1 VTAPDALVHLHRP
14 AAPGRVTLL
23 LLHGRG
29 GSEGDLVPLADAVDP
44 GLGVLAPRGPDAQT
58 PAGYAWFLH
67 HAIGVPVEE
76 SLDARLAEVG
86 DWLAAA
92 VAAHGT
98 GPVVAVG
105 FSNGG
110 MMAGA
115 LLAARPDLVASAA
128 LLSGAY
134 PLPEHVLAL
143 GGVRGRRVHMAGGD
157 ADPFHPVQT
166 LAAGERS
173 YAAAGALVERHVT
186 PGAGHGITQGQVD
199 DLRAWLASG

>member
-1 VTAPDALVHLHRP
+1 MTVDALVHLHRP
-14 AAPGRVTLL
+14 AAPGRPTLL

-29 GSEGDLVPLADAVDP
+29 GGEGDLVPLADALDP
-44 GLGVLAPRGPDAQT
+44 GLGVLAPRGPDAQQ
-58 PAGYAWFLH
+58 PAGFAWFLH
-67 HAIGVPVEE
+67 RAIGVPVEE

-92 VAAHGT
+92 VAGYGT
-98 GPVVAVG
+98 GPVVTVG

-115 LLAARPDLVASAA
+115 LLAARPDLVSAAA

-134 PLPEHVLAL
+134 PLPPHVAAL
-143 GGVRGRRVHMAGGD
+143 GGLAGRRVHMAGGD
-157 ADPFHPVQT
+157 ADPFHPLET

-173 YAAAGALVERHVT
+173 YAAAGALVERHVA
-186 PGAGHGITQGQVD
+186 PGAGHGITASQVE
-199 DLRAWLASG
+199 DLRAWLTSG